1 MSKSLKQRLIE
12 SAETLLKRDQVEED
26 FSRENFVKQNDLIKT
41 ITDALTRL
49 GITELEQVKEFI
61 NTEIAKVA

>member
-1 MSKSLKQRLIE
+1 MSQSLKQRLIE
-12 SAETLLKRDQVEED
+12 SAEKLLKRDQVEED

-49 GITELEQVKEFI
+49 DITELEQVKEFI